1 MANYWQ
7 DRFVQLEKAQM
18 NKGIEYY
25 HELEKQYSKA
35 AEEVQKE
42 IMKWYGRLAKN
53 NEISVSE
60 ARKLLTKDELQ
71 EFKWSVETYIQKGR
85 ENDID
90 GRWMKELENAS
101 AKVHIN
107 RLEAMKLQMQQQVEM
122 LYGNELDS
130 FDKHIRDTYTEGF
143 YRTAYEIQKGL
154 GVGTNLS
161 KLDTEKINK
170 IIAKPWTADGSN
182 FSSRIWKQKNQLVNE
197 LHNGLSQAFIRGTE
211 PYDLTKQIS
220 ERFKVSK
227 GQAGRLVM
235 TETAYFHSAAQID
248 AFKEL
253 GVKEY
258 EITAVL
264 DSRTSELC
272 RDMDGKHLPVSE
284 FKAGITAPPF
294 HCWCRSTTV
303 PYFND
308 EFTEEETRIAR
319 GADDKLYEVPYN
331 MTYRQWEKKFVD
343 GDKSGL
349 KSVNKDNTIE
359 LKKKIA
365 DTDVQISELKKQF
378 SDITEG
384 YSYDDWFKDF
394 VSIEDGYGDI
404 TKDDEPNVIKLKDIT
419 KKIKDM
425 ISKKNSLESQLPI
438 LGGQGKPFNI
448 TDAIKGANPNFG
460 SDPSYRINCQR
471 CVQAYEYRRR
481 GFDVEALPKPKKKNT
496 IIWGNECFVDSNGNT
511 PQFKFNQSEAAVK
524 NELKNA
530 KEGSRYIIY
539 VKWKKKS
546 AHVFIAE
553 KENGV
558 IRYLDP
564 QSNTL
569 DASGHFSMGKENH
582 YGFLRI
588 DDKDITTD
596 LKIINATMKQK
607 R

>member
-122 LYGNELDS
+122 LYGNEIDS

-154 GVGTNLS
+154 GVGTNLA

-308 EFTEEETRIAR
+308 DFTEEETRIAR

-331 MTYRQWEKKFVD
+331 MTYREWEKQFVEGYAHETDEVEKALAVRGGNIHGIKTTGQKDIPDNVSKQVDTELHKVFQQFPTLEGKIDKISFTSDIGIDIARAAINKETLETTLKLNHDIFADEDLLKTLLKETPKSISKKDGLIDYLKHEFVHFREFQIAIEKNTVD
-343 GDKSGL
+343 GVVDIANAIKEIDNSIYATELL
-349 KSVNKDNTIE
+349 KE
-359 LKKKIA
+359 A
-365 DTDVQISELKKQF
+365 IS
-378 SDITEG
+378 TCG
-384 YSYDDWFKDF
+384 YSYSDD
-394 VSIEDGYGDI
+394 I
-404 TKDDEPNVIKLKDIT
+404 
-419 KKIKDM
+419 
-425 ISKKNSLESQLPI
+425 ISTIS
-438 LGGQGKPFNI
+438 
-448 TDAIKGANPNFG
+448 
-460 SDPSYRINCQR
+460 
-471 CVQAYEYRRR
+471 EYATL
-481 GFDVEALPKPKKKNT
+481 DN
-496 IIWGNECFVDSNGNT
+496 
-511 PQFKFNQSEAAVK
+511 SEA
-524 NELKNA
+524 
-530 KEGSRYIIY
+530 
-539 VKWKKKS
+539 
-546 AHVFIAE
+546 IAE
-553 KENGV
+553 AFSYCKSDKKLCETIKVLIRKKWGV
-558 IRYLDP
+558 R
-564 QSNTL
+564 
-569 DASGHFSMGKENH
+569 
-582 YGFLRI
+582 
-588 DDKDITTD
+588 
-596 LKIINATMKQK
+596 
-607 R
+607 

>member
-1 MANYWQ
+1 MQENFIQ
-7 DRFVQLEKAQM
+7 
-18 NKGIEYY
+18 
-25 HELEKQYSKA
+25 
-35 AEEVQKE
+35 
-42 IMKWYGRLAKN
+42 
-53 NEISVSE
+53 
-60 ARKLLTKDELQ
+60 KDELQ

-85 ENDID
+85 KNDID

-107 RLEAMKLQMQQQVEM
+107 RLEAMKIQMQQQVEM

-143 YRTAYEIQKGL
+143 YRSAYEIQKGL
-154 GVGTNLS
+154 GVGTNLA

-319 GADDKLYEVPYN
+319 GA
-331 MTYRQWEKKFVD
+331 Q
-343 GDKSGL
+343 
-349 KSVNKDNTIE
+349 
-359 LKKKIA
+359 
-365 DTDVQISELKKQF
+365 
-378 SDITEG
+378 
-384 YSYDDWFKDF
+384 
-394 VSIEDGYGDI
+394 
-404 TKDDEPNVIKLKDIT
+404 
-419 KKIKDM
+419 M
-425 ISKKNSLESQLPI
+425 ISFMKCL
-438 LGGQGKPFNI
+438 
-448 TDAIKGANPNFG
+448 
-460 SDPSYRINCQR
+460 
-471 CVQAYEYRRR
+471 
-481 GFDVEALPKPKKKNT
+481 
-496 IIWGNECFVDSNGNT
+496 
-511 PQFKFNQSEAAVK
+511 
-524 NELKNA
+524 
-530 KEGSRYIIY
+530 
-539 VKWKKKS
+539 
-546 AHVFIAE
+546 
-553 KENGV
+553 
-558 IRYLDP
+558 
-564 QSNTL
+564 
-569 DASGHFSMGKENH
+569 
-582 YGFLRI
+582 
-588 DDKDITTD
+588 TT
-596 LKIINATMKQK
+596 
-607 R
+607 

>member
-71 EFKWSVETYIQKGR
+71 EFKWSVETYIQKGK

-122 LYGNELDS
+122 LYGNEIDS

-154 GVGTNLS
+154 GVGTNLA

-308 EFTEEETRIAR
+308 DFTEEETRIAR

-331 MTYRQWEKKFVD
+331 MTYREWEKKFVD
-343 GDKSGL
+343 GDKAGL
-349 KSVNKDNTIE
+349 KEFEQESQEVKIGIKANSNVNRQYVNSKDYHDEFVKIGMPKDGYESAYTESKLILDKANGYDKEYLTAIDTRTGQRIATTLDYEKAYDNTVDFNP
-359 LKKKIA
+359 A
-365 DTDVQISELKKQF
+365 DKERVYAYKGGITQIHNHSKNGRPSG
-378 SDITEG
+378 SDIVSCFTH
-384 YSYDDWFKDF
+384 KNVDF
-394 VSIEDGYGDI
+394 SIIACHDGDI
-404 TKDDEPNVIKLKDIT
+404 FVLSNFNRKVDVENIYKEYYNDEVRKVLQLPNDAEIPDRIRKDLKNEC
-419 KKIKDM
+419 KIKATTRM
-425 ISKKNSLESQLPI
+425 YKLNEEEHFFII
-438 LGGQGKPFNI
+438 
-448 TDAIKGANPNFG
+448 
-460 SDPSYRINCQR
+460 
-471 CVQAYEYRRR
+471 RRY
-481 GFDVEALPKPKKKNT
+481 
-496 IIWGNECFVDSNGNT
+496 GNE
-511 PQFKFNQSEAAVK
+511 K
-524 NELKNA
+524 
-530 KEGSRYIIY
+530 
-539 VKWKKKS
+539 
-546 AHVFIAE
+546 
-553 KENGV
+553 
-558 IRYLDP
+558 
-564 QSNTL
+564 
-569 DASGHFSMGKENH
+569 
-582 YGFLRI
+582 
-588 DDKDITTD
+588 
-596 LKIINATMKQK
+596 
-607 R
+607 

>member
-1 MANYWQ
+1 
-7 DRFVQLEKAQM
+7 M
-18 NKGIEYY
+18 N
-25 HELEKQYSKA
+25 
-35 AEEVQKE
+35 
-42 IMKWYGRLAKN
+42 GRLAKN
-53 NEISVSE
+53 NEISVSD

-107 RLEAMKLQMQQQVEM
+107 RLEAMKIQMQQQVEM

-130 FDKHIRDTYTEGF
+130 FDKHIRDTYTDGF
-143 YRTAYEIQKGL
+143 YRSAYEIQKGL
-154 GVGTNLS
+154 GGGTNLS

-220 ERFKVSK
+220 ERFRVSK

-331 MTYRQWEKKFVD
+331 MTYRQWEKAFVE
-343 GDKSGL
+343 GDHGML
-349 KSVNKDNTIE
+349 SVNASNEKYGKRTFLGEIDPSKTKEAVIE
-359 LKKKIA
+359 FGKQIMNEPIENAVVIDA
-365 DTDVQISELKKQF
+365 DGNVFQFVGETNNVGIYGIDLNGATVIHNHPVSEG
-378 SDITEG
+378 I
-384 YSYDDWFKDF
+384 
-394 VSIEDGYGDI
+394 VS
-404 TKDDEPNVIKLKDIT
+404 
-419 KKIKDM
+419 
-425 ISKKNSLESQLPI
+425 
-438 LGGQGKPFNI
+438 
-448 TDAIKGANPNFG
+448 FG
-460 SDPSYRINCQR
+460 SDDFMFLRDYQNIELHAFNEQYHYSVKVLKPIDEVVYNDIYLE
-471 CVQAYEYRRR
+471 AMEY
-481 GFDVEALPKPKKKNT
+481 
-496 IIWGNECFVDSNGNT
+496 
-511 PQFKFNQSEAAVK
+511 
-524 NELKNA
+524 
-530 KEGSRYIIY
+530 
-539 VKWKKKS
+539 
-546 AHVFIAE
+546 IAE
-553 KENGV
+553 EEDLQHLAFEV
-558 IRYLDP
+558 
-564 QSNTL
+564 
-569 DASGHFSMGKENH
+569 
-582 YGFLRI
+582 LRKKGYV
-588 DDKDITTD
+588 DYERKP
-596 LKIINATMKQK
+596 II
-607 R
+607 

>member
-122 LYGNELDS
+122 LYGNEIDS

-154 GVGTNLS
+154 GVGTNLA
-161 KLDTEKINK
+161 KLDTEKVNR
-170 IIAKPWTADGSN
+170 IIAKPWAADGSN

-319 GADDKLYEVPYN
+319 GEDDKLYEVPYN
-331 MTYRQWEKKFVD
+331 MTYRQWEKKFVKD
-343 GDKSGL
+343 TISEANIDLHSEFSKILGDKAPSIEEFVKIKYDNDEWKLFKTYTSSIKSGEL
-349 KSVNKDNTIE
+349 TPLADFELYKTISNEMDEKLIGIVTSNNITITDKSNHSIARVIGSIEQRRNGVQVSDVLDALTSSDSEILPIRESKNGRSQKFRNKVVEVSVNPDTGNIIQVNPVHTRKKDR
-359 LKKKIA
+359 
-365 DTDVQISELKKQF
+365 S
-378 SDITEG
+378 
-384 YSYDDWFKDF
+384 
-394 VSIEDGYGDI
+394 
-404 TKDDEPNVIKLKDIT
+404 
-419 KKIKDM
+419 
-425 ISKKNSLESQLPI
+425 
-438 LGGQGKPFNI
+438 
-448 TDAIKGANPNFG
+448 
-460 SDPSYRINCQR
+460 
-471 CVQAYEYRRR
+471 
-481 GFDVEALPKPKKKNT
+481 
-496 IIWGNECFVDSNGNT
+496 
-511 PQFKFNQSEAAVK
+511 
-524 NELKNA
+524 
-530 KEGSRYIIY
+530 
-539 VKWKKKS
+539 
-546 AHVFIAE
+546 
-553 KENGV
+553 
-558 IRYLDP
+558 
-564 QSNTL
+564 
-569 DASGHFSMGKENH
+569 
-582 YGFLRI
+582 
-588 DDKDITTD
+588 
-596 LKIINATMKQK
+596 
-607 R
+607 

>member
-143 YRTAYEIQKGL
+143 YRSAYEIQKGL
-154 GVGTNLS
+154 GVGTNLA

-284 FKAGITAPPF
+284 FKPGITAPPF

-331 MTYRQWEKKFVD
+331 MTYREWEKAFVD
-343 GDKSGL
+343 GDHGML
-349 KSVNKDNTIE
+349 SVNASNEKYGKRTFLGEIDPSKTNEAVIE
-359 LKKKIA
+359 FGKQIMNEPIENAVVIDA
-365 DTDVQISELKKQF
+365 DGNVFQFVGETNNVGIYGIDLNGATVIHNHPVSEG
-378 SDITEG
+378 I
-384 YSYDDWFKDF
+384 
-394 VSIEDGYGDI
+394 VS
-404 TKDDEPNVIKLKDIT
+404 
-419 KKIKDM
+419 
-425 ISKKNSLESQLPI
+425 
-438 LGGQGKPFNI
+438 
-448 TDAIKGANPNFG
+448 FG
-460 SDPSYRINCQR
+460 SDDFMFLRDYQNIELH
-471 CVQAYEYRRR
+471 A
-481 GFDVEALPKPKKKNT
+481 F
-496 IIWGNECFVDSNGNT
+496 NE
-511 PQFKFNQSEAAVK
+511 QYHYAVK
-524 NELKNA
+524 VLKPIDEVVYTDIYLA
-530 KEGSRYIIY
+530 AMEIFPEAEDMQHLAFEVLRRKGYVDYERKPII
-539 VKWKKKS
+539 
-546 AHVFIAE
+546 
-553 KENGV
+553 
-558 IRYLDP
+558 
-564 QSNTL
+564 
-569 DASGHFSMGKENH
+569 
-582 YGFLRI
+582 
-588 DDKDITTD
+588 
-596 LKIINATMKQK
+596 
-607 R
+607 

>member
-143 YRTAYEIQKGL
+143 YRSAYEIQKGL
-154 GVGTNLS
+154 GVGTNLA

-272 RDMDGKHLPVSE
+272 RDMDGKHLPISE

-319 GADDKLYEVPYN
+319 GEDGKLYEVPYN
-331 MTYRQWEKKFVD
+331 MTYRQWEKKFVKD
-343 GDKSGL
+343 TISDANIDLHSEYVKILGDIAPSIEEFVKIKYDDEEWKLFKTYTSAIKRGELTPLADFDLYKAISNEMNEKLIGIVTSNNITITDKSNHSIARVIGSIEQRRNGVQVSDVL
-349 KSVNKDNTIE
+349 DALTNSDSEILPIRESKNGRSQKFRNKVVEVSVNPDTGNIIQVNPVHTRKKD
-359 LKKKIA
+359 
-365 DTDVQISELKKQF
+365 
-378 SDITEG
+378 
-384 YSYDDWFKDF
+384 
-394 VSIEDGYGDI
+394 
-404 TKDDEPNVIKLKDIT
+404 
-419 KKIKDM
+419 
-425 ISKKNSLESQLPI
+425 
-438 LGGQGKPFNI
+438 
-448 TDAIKGANPNFG
+448 
-460 SDPSYRINCQR
+460 
-471 CVQAYEYRRR
+471 
-481 GFDVEALPKPKKKNT
+481 
-496 IIWGNECFVDSNGNT
+496 
-511 PQFKFNQSEAAVK
+511 
-524 NELKNA
+524 
-530 KEGSRYIIY
+530 
-539 VKWKKKS
+539 KS
-546 AHVFIAE
+546 
-553 KENGV
+553 
-558 IRYLDP
+558 
-564 QSNTL
+564 
-569 DASGHFSMGKENH
+569 
-582 YGFLRI
+582 
-588 DDKDITTD
+588 
-596 LKIINATMKQK
+596 
-607 R
+607 

>member
-53 NEISVSE
+53 NEISVSD

-122 LYGNELDS
+122 LYGNEIDS

-154 GVGTNLS
+154 GVGTNLA

-284 FKAGITAPPF
+284 FKPGITAPPF

-319 GADDKLYEVPYN
+319 GADDKLYEIPYN

-343 GDKSGL
+343 GDTSDLKTYYIKGGL
-349 KSVNKDNTIE
+349 KKVNKRAEAMGMQDFTKTVNPDVADAMLTEKEKATEVFGDFEVKSINVLDPTVDEDGLFQGGKIYLKNISGDNALTRLRERAKTMKEAGKWSTNSPYHTLRHEYGHAIIE
-359 LKKKIA
+359 KLKLSDDWALKEANISDIMQSIQNKAFDEAKKISESI
-365 DTDVQISELKKQF
+365 DEMDVKVVKKYYEKQISSYGMQ
-378 SDITEG
+378 DI
-384 YSYDDWFKDF
+384 
-394 VSIEDGYGDI
+394 
-404 TKDDEPNVIKLKDIT
+404 DEF
-419 KKIKDM
+419 M
-425 ISKKNSLESQLPI
+425 
-438 LGGQGKPFNI
+438 
-448 TDAIKGANPNFG
+448 A
-460 SDPSYRINCQR
+460 
-471 CVQAYEYRRR
+471 
-481 GFDVEALPKPKKKNT
+481 
-496 IIWGNECFVDSNGNT
+496 EC
-511 PQFKFNQSEAAVK
+511 
-524 NELKNA
+524 
-530 KEGSRYIIY
+530 
-539 VKWKKKS
+539 
-546 AHVFIAE
+546 IAE
-553 KENGV
+553 YLNGDKKCRTTAKKV
-558 IRYLDP
+558 IHIL
-564 QSNTL
+564 L
-569 DASGHFSMGKENH
+569 GV
-582 YGFLRI
+582 
-588 DDKDITTD
+588 
-596 LKIINATMKQK
+596 
-607 R
+607 